1 MIELK
6 HVSKKYETNNFYSV
20 NDVSFKVEKNT
31 ILGLIGNNG
40 AGKSTTMKLLATL
53 YRPNKGSIKIGGFD
67 TVKQPNEV
75 KKLIGFVFETPRL
88 YEQLTGEENILFFAR
103 LFGISKDIAL
113 ARAKDMYKSL
123 NVDFENKRVETYSKG
138 MKQKIS
144 FIRALI
150 MDPQVVLMDEPTS
163 GLDIVSRKQ
172 IREYTI
178 ELKKRGKTLIITS
191 HIAEDIENLCD
202 KVIIMNKGKIYEND
216 TVDNLKLKYDKK
228 NFEQVYVEIQNNI
241 KRMI

>member
-1 MIELK
+1 MIELS

-20 NDVSFKVEKNT
+20 NDISFKVEKNT
-31 ILGLIGNNG
+31 IHGLIGNNG
-40 AGKSTTMKLLATL
+40 AGKSTIMKLLATL
-53 YRPNKGSIKIGGFD
+53 YRPNNGSIRIGGFD
-67 TVKQPNEV
+67 AIKQPNEV
-75 KKLIGFVFETPRL
+75 RKLIGFVFETPRL
-88 YEQLTGEENILFFAR
+88 YEQLTGEENILYFAK
-103 LFGISKDIAL
+103 LFGISRDIAL
-113 ARAKDMYKSL
+113 ARAKDMYNGL
-123 NVDFENKRVETYSKG
+123 NVDFENQRVETYSKG

-178 ELKKRGKTLIITS
+178 GLKKRGKTLIITS

-202 KVIIMNKGKIYEND
+202 KVIIMNKGKIYEDD
-216 TVDNLKLKYDKK
+216 TVNNLKLKYDKK
-228 NFEQVYVEIQNNI
+228 SFEQVYVEIQNNI
-241 KRMI
+241 